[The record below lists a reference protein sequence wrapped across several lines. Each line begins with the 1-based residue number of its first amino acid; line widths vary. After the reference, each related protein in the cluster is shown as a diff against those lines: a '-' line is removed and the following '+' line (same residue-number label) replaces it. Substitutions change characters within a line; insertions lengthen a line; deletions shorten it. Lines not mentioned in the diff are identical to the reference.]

1 MTITLRAGG
10 AADVPALVSIER
22 EAFSDAWDAR
32 AFQSLLRAPAVRLF
46 VLEERGELIGYAV
59 ITIVADEAELA
70 NLAVRRDR
78 RGAGLGRRLLDHAL
92 AEARAVGAETMFLE
106 VRASN
111 TAARAL
117 YASAGFAAVGR
128 RARYYRDP
136 DEDAV
141 VMRWLARSATSPDAG

>member
-1 MTITLRAGG
+1 MTATLRAGE
-10 AADVPALVSIER
+10 AADVSAIVAIER
-22 EAFSDAWDAR
+22 EAFTDAWDTR

-46 VLEERGELIGYAV
+46 VLEEGGELLGYALISV
-59 ITIVADEAELA
+59 VADEAELA

-78 RGAGLGRRLLDHAL
+78 RGEGFGRRLLDHAL
-92 AEARAVGAETMFLE
+92 AEARAAGVEAMFLE

-111 TAARAL
+111 AAARAL
-117 YASAGFAAVGR
+117 YASAGFVAVGR

-141 VMRWLARSATSPDAG
+141 VMRWRADAVGLPDVG